1 MRGDGKMNT
10 KIILLAISVLGGLF
24 ALRLIFSVGKK
35 LLGILL
41 LVGILILLGV
51 IQF

>member
-1 MRGDGKMNT
+1 MNT
-10 KIILLAISVLGGLF
+10 KFILIAISILSGLF

-41 LVGILILLGV
+41 LVVILILLGV
-51 IQF
+51 IQI